1 MKRLLCLL
9 LALWLCVACA
19 AASAEEMSL
28 LAINV
33 GKADCLLLQSGDS
46 RYLIDTGLKE
56 SWGAVSSALRVRGI
70 DRLDG
75 VILTHTDKDH
85 AGGAWALATSGIAVG
100 GWYAPAYYTDGK
112 EGKHPLALAA
122 ALRGEEVVWLRAGDT
137 LPLEG
142 GTLTVLGPLALDE
155 DKENNNSL
163 VLRAETAAGS
173 MLLTGDMEF
182 PEERTLIQAGLIGHA
197 DVLKVA
203 HHGEDDATSA
213 SLARL
218 VSPLAAVISTST
230 QARPETPSPDVVR
243 LLRNQGAQVAV
254 TQDAQEGVLVTLRD
268 GQPTVS
274 LLPEAAK
281 PAPVEGVVI
290 SDRSVAQDTVCVHN
304 GGDTAADLSGW
315 YLYSSR
321 GGETF
326 VLPEGTRLAPGE
338 SLCVSALDSPDRGDL
353 LWPDEKVWH
362 AKKDDA
368 ACLYDAY
375 GRLMD
380 TLE

>member
-9 LALWLCVACA
+9 LTLMLCAACA
-19 AASAEEMSL
+19 AASANEMSL

-33 GKADCLLLQSGDS
+33 GKADCLLLESGSS

-85 AGGAWALATSGIAVG
+85 AGGAWALATSGIAVD
-100 GWYAPAYYTDGK
+100 GWYASAFFTDVK
-112 EGKHPLALAA
+112 EKKHPLVLAA
-122 ALRGEEVVWLRAGDT
+122 ALRGEAVTWLRAGDT
-137 LPLEG
+137 LRLDG
-142 GTLTVLGPLALDE
+142 GALTVLGPLRQDD

-173 MLLTGDMEF
+173 ILLAGDMEF
-182 PEERTLIQAGLIGHA
+182 PEEQALIQAGLITHA

-213 SLARL
+213 TLARL
-218 VSPLAAVISTST
+218 VSPRAAVISTST
-230 QARPETPSPDVVR
+230 QARPETPSPTVVQ

-254 TQDAQEGVLVTLRD
+254 TQDAQEGVLVTLLD

-274 LLPEAAK
+274 LLPEADK
-281 PAPVEGVVI
+281 PAPVAGVTI
-290 SDRSVAQDTVCVHN
+290 SDRSVAQDTVCIHN
-304 GGDTAADLSGW
+304 GGDAGADLSAW
-315 YLYSSR
+315 YLYSGR

-326 VLPEGTRLAPGE
+326 VCPEGTYLAPGE
-338 SLCVSALDSPDRGDL
+338 SLCVSALDSPDPGDL
-353 LWPDEKVWH
+353 VWPDEKVWH
-362 AKKDDA
+362 ATKDDA
-368 ACLYDAY
+368 AYLYDAY

-380 TLE
+380 VLE

>member
-1 MKRLLCLL
+1 MKRLICLLAALLLCL
-9 LALWLCVACA
+9 ACA
-19 AASAEEMSL
+19 SASAAEMTL

-33 GKADCLLLQSGDS
+33 GKADCLLLESGGT
-46 RYLIDTGLKE
+46 RYLIDTGLAD

-85 AGGAWALATSGIAVG
+85 AGGAWALASSGIAVDA
-100 GWYAPAYYTDGK
+100 WYASAYFTGVK
-112 EGKHPLALAA
+112 EKKHPLVKAA
-122 ALRGEEVVWLRAGDT
+122 ALRGEEVAWLRGGDT

-142 GTLTVLGPLALDE
+142 GSLTVLGPLSLDD

-173 MLLTGDMEF
+173 MLLAGDMEF
-182 PEERTLIQAGLIGHA
+182 PEEQALISAGLLTHA

-213 SLARL
+213 TLARL

-230 QARPETPSPDVVR
+230 AARPETPSPTVVS
-243 LLRNQGAQVAV
+243 LLKNQGAQVAV
-254 TQDAQEGVLVTLRD
+254 TQDAVEGVLVTLTD
-268 GQPTVS
+268 GQPTVT
-274 LLPEAAK
+274 LLPEADK
-281 PAPVEGVVI
+281 PAPVTGVTI
-290 SDRSVAQDTVCVHN
+290 SDRSVAQDTICVHN
-304 GGDTAADLSGW
+304 GGDTEADLSGW
-315 YLYSSR
+315 FIHSDR

-326 VLPEGTRLAPGE
+326 VFPEGTRLAPGC
-338 SLCVSALDSPDRGDL
+338 SLSIASLSSPDPGDL
-353 LWPDEKVWH
+353 LWPDESVWH
-362 AKKDDA
+362 STKDDTA
-368 ACLYDAY
+368 TLFDAY

-380 TLE
+380 TW